1 MVQSSQPINQQALMS
16 IIIREKDLTHEIYD
30 SAVVSTQTYVRKKN
44 ILEYTKLQQNQTT
57 TFQLSQPLY
66 VKITQLKLD

>member
-1 MVQSSQPINQQALMS
+1 MH
-16 IIIREKDLTHEIYD
+16 KIYD
-30 SAVVSTQTYVRKKN
+30 SAVVSTQTYIRKKN

>member
-1 MVQSSQPINQQALMS
+1 MIVLLFQHKLMF
-16 IIIREKDLTHEIYD
+16 
-30 SAVVSTQTYVRKKN
+30 VKKN